1 MNTNMSIR
9 QYLTQNADQIIQNN
23 QRAAIGNCTSILL
36 LSDRGSLSTIPI
48 LFTSIFN
55 QLSFYDMSD
64 LKVDFLKYM
73 KAFELF

>member
-1 MNTNMSIR
+1 MAIR

-23 QRAAIGNCTSILL
+23 QRAAVGNCTDILL
-36 LSDRGSLSTIPI
+36 VSDRGSLSSVPI
-48 LFTSIFN
+48 LFTSLFN

-73 KAFELF
+73 RTFQLI

>member
-9 QYLTQNADQIIQNN
+9 QYLTHNADQIIQNN
-23 QRAAIGNCTSILL
+23 QRASIGNCTSILL